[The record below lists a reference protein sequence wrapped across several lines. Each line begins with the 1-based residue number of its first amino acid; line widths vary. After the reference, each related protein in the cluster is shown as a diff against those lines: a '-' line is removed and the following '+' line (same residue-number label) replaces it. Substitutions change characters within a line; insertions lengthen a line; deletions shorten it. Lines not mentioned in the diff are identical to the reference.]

1 MLDDAYGNPVATLS
15 VEARDAYDLGVS
27 KFLGAELGVSDAFET
42 AINAD
47 ESFALAYIGL
57 ARNLQLLGQP
67 DRVMSCLRKSRDLAS
82 SLSARERSHIE
93 ASTLLLEGN
102 APAARAAVYK
112 HVEEWPAD
120 VMVAQMCTSVFG
132 LIGFSGLPGREA

>member
-1 MLDDAYGNPVATLS
+1 MYNDSYGNLIGTSSLV
-15 VEARDAYDLGVS
+15 ARDAYDLGVCR
-27 KFLGAELGVSDAFET
+27 FLGAELGVSDAFEN

-47 ESFALAYIGL
+47 KSFALAYIGL
-57 ARNLQLLGQP
+57 ARNLQLLAQP
-67 DRVMSCLRKSRDLAS
+67 DRVKLCLRKARDLAS
-82 SLSARERSHIE
+82 SLSAREQSHIN

-120 VMVAQMCTSVFG
+120 VMIAQMCTSVFG
-132 LIGFSGLPGREA
+132 LIGFSVLLSVV